1 MNKKIRVA
9 VIFGGRSAE
18 HEVSLVSATSVIGA
32 LDPQKYEIIPVGI
45 TREGRWICHPD
56 ALQMLKTDRIP
67 LKLKVLLQPD
77 PTEDNKLVSQFS
89 KQDVSSAQSDEKF
102 DVIFPVL
109 HGTYGEDGAIQGLFE
124 LMDVPYVGAGVLG
137 SSVAMDKVVQKRLF
151 RSVGLPVVNFLS
163 YNISADPLKD
173 DQEIA
178 KIETEL
184 AYPIFVKPTN
194 MGSSVGINKAH
205 NRQELKEWI
214 RVAFEY
220 DRKIILEESVANARE
235 IEVSVLGN
243 ENPRTSVPG
252 EVIPSGEFYDYD
264 SKYVDDASKLEIP
277 AKLPADIISKI
288 QKIAVEGYSLIGCEG
303 MARVDFLLGKDNVY
317 ISEINSIPGFTAIS
331 MYPKLWGASGLS
343 YPHLLDEL
351 IRLAVERQ
359 QQKLKLKRVFDQDSD
374 WYKK

>member
-1 MNKKIRVA
+1 
-9 VIFGGRSAE
+9 
-18 HEVSLVSATSVIGA
+18 
-32 LDPQKYEIIPVGI
+32 
-45 TREGRWICHPD
+45 
-56 ALQMLKTDRIP
+56 MLITDRIP
-67 LKLKVLLQPD
+67 PKLKTLLQPD
-77 PTEDNKLVSQFS
+77 PTEANKLVKQFS
-89 KQDVSSAQSDEKF
+89 EQDVSNDQADERF

-137 SSVAMDKVVQKRLF
+137 SSVAMDKVVQKHLF

-163 YNISADPLKD
+163 YNFSVDLLND
-173 DQEIA
+173 DQEIG

-214 RVAFEY
+214 KVAFEY
-220 DRKIILEESVANARE
+220 DRKIILEESVENARE

-277 AKLPADIISKI
+277 AKLPADIILKI
-288 QKIAVEGYSLIGCEG
+288 QKIAVEGYLLIGCEG
-303 MARVDFLLGKDNVY
+303 MARVDFLLGKDKIY
-317 ISEINSIPGFTAIS
+317 INEINSIPGFTAIS
-331 MYPKLWGASGLS
+331 MFPKLWASSGLS
-343 YPHLLDEL
+343 YSRLLDEL
-351 IRLAVERQ
+351 IRLAIERQ
-359 QQKLKLKRVFDQDSD
+359 QQKLKLKRVFDQASD

>member
-1 MNKKIRVA
+1 MNKKVRVA

-32 LDPQKYEIIPVGI
+32 LDPRKYEVIPVGI
-45 TREGRWICHPD
+45 TRKGRWICHSN
-56 ALQMLKTDRIP
+56 ALQMLITDRIP
-67 LKLKVLLQPD
+67 PKLKTLLQPD
-77 PTEDNKLVSQFS
+77 PTEANKLVRQFS
-89 KQDVSSAQSDEKF
+89 EQDVSNAQADERF

-137 SSVAMDKVVQKRLF
+137 SSVAMDKVVQKHLF
-151 RSVGLPVVNFLS
+151 CSVGLPVVNFLS
-163 YNISADPLKD
+163 YNFSADPSTD
-173 DQEIA
+173 DQKIG

-184 AYPIFVKPTN
+184 AYPIFVKPAN

-205 NRQELKEWI
+205 NRQELKGWI

-220 DRKIILEESVANARE
+220 DRKIILEESVENARE

-243 ENPRTSVPG
+243 ENPRASVPG
-252 EVIPSGEFYDYD
+252 EVTPSGEFYDYD

-277 AKLPADIISKI
+277 AKLPIDIISKI
-288 QKIAVEGYSLIGCEG
+288 QMIAVEGYSLIGCEG
-303 MARVDFLLGKDNVY
+303 MARVDFLLGRDNIY
-317 ISEINSIPGFTAIS
+317 INEINSIPGFTAIS
-331 MYPKLWGASGLS
+331 MFPKLWAASGLS
-343 YPHLLDEL
+343 YPQLLDEL
-351 IRLAVERQ
+351 IRLAIERH
-359 QQKLKLKRVFDQDSD
+359 QQKLKLKRVFAQDSV